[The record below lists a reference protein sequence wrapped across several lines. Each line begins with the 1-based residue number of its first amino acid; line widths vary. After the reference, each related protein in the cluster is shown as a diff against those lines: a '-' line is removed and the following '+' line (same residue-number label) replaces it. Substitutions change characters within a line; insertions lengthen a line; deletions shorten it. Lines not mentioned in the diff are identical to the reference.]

1 VVTKREEKQLLVFER
16 KVLRT
21 TCGPKIENAVYRRWC
36 NYELDKEFNSP
47 NALNDTKTS
56 RLRYA
61 GHMIIRPE
69 TYHKKLYSEPNP
81 MEGEIKEDRNPG
93 GWMG

>member
-1 VVTKREEKQLLVFER
+1 VTKREESQFLVFER

-21 TCGPKIENAVYRRWC
+21 ICGLKIENGVYRRMY
-36 NYELDKEFNSP
+36 NHKLDKEFDSP
-47 NALNDTKTS
+47 NALNVPKTS

-61 GHMIIRPE
+61 VHMIEDPKTFHR
-69 TYHKKLYSEPNP
+69 KLYSEPNP
-81 MEGEIKEDRNPG
+81 MEGEIKENRNPG